1 MLTPYVCM
9 HQLQDNILFFNSFSQ
24 LTGNDLVTKFFISSV
39 NSHNTVKSQE
49 QITVVD
55 PDNFTKELLM
65 SFFFFFI
72 ANGRLNPALY

>member
-39 NSHNTVKSQE
+39 NSHNTVKF
-49 QITVVD
+49 VAH
-55 PDNFTKELLM
+55 LLM
-65 SFFFFFI
+65 
-72 ANGRLNPALY
+72 LD